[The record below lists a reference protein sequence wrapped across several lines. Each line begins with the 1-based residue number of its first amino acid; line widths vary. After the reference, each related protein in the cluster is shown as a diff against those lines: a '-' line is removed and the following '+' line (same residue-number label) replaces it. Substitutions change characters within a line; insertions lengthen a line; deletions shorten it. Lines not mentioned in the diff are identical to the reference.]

1 MDKVFT
7 SSWYVLH
14 TKSRFENV
22 VNDGLTKK
30 GIEAF
35 LPKISVKS
43 KRKDRNLMLKMPLFP
58 GYIFVKTDLNHLK
71 HIEVLKTAGVVRFI
85 GNNDGPVSV
94 PDVDIDSLK
103 IVTKVGSNILTGFS
117 FNKGDRV
124 IVTKGLFAGVTGTFG
139 RYEGKGRVV
148 VFIEAIG
155 QYAGA
160 HVDED
165 DIEKLPEILT

>member
-1 MDKVFT
+1 MDNSFT
-7 SSWYVLH
+7 FLWYVLH

-22 VNDGLTKK
+22 VNDGLSKK
-30 GIEAF
+30 GIEVF
-35 LPKISVKS
+35 LPKIGVKS
-43 KRKDRNLMLKMPLFP
+43 KRKDRNLMLKTPLFP
-58 GYIFVKTDLNHLK
+58 GYIFVKTDLKPLEC
-71 HIEVLKTAGVVRFI
+71 IEILKTAGVVRLI

-94 PDVDIDSLK
+94 PDADINSLK
-103 IVTKVGSNILTGFS
+103 IITKVESNILTGFR
-117 FNKGDRV
+117 FKKGDGV
-124 IVTKGLFAGVTGTFG
+124 IVTKGLLAGVKGTFS

-148 VFIEAIG
+148 IFIKAIG